1 MLVKELYNLWIIEIK
16 KGNRILAYKNYPT
29 GIVAE
34 YSYKGTFKFDKEV
47 SVTRFFEFCNRYR
60 RKKQQG
66 YNRPCVMINEY
77 TLF

>member
-34 YSYKGTFKFDKEV
+34 YTYKGTFNSIKMFLLHDILNFATDTEEKD
-47 SVTRFFEFCNRYR
+47 SKDITD
-60 RKKQQG
+60 
-66 YNRPCVMINEY
+66 
-77 TLF
+77 LL